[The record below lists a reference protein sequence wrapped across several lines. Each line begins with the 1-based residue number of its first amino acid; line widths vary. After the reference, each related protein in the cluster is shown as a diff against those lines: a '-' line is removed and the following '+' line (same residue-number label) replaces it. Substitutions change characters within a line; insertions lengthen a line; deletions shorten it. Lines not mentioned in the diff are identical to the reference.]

1 MSYDYGAV
9 ITEERQVHRE
19 KYSEAKLI
27 AHFVQASSALASAV
41 PGYNTT
47 GVYATNEAITV
58 TPLIGEKTRFYVA
71 RQTKY
76 NSLASE
82 TYKLTVQTSQGNIT
96 VPQLGGELSINGR
109 DSKIHVA
116 DYNIGDFNLRY
127 SSAEV
132 FTWKTYQERTVLVV
146 YGGMGETHE
155 LAVAETSGA
164 TAVEGSG
171 VKFSNRNGNTI
182 LHWTT
187 SENRRT
193 VRVGSNLYIVI
204 LDRNSAYDYWTV
216 STSPEGSYS
225 HVATPSSDLIVSSG
239 YLVRNATMT
248 DADIHLS
255 GDVNATTDVE
265 VLGGAHAHSGGLIF
279 NGVSIQSKLDGNGFL
294 KATID
299 FQAPALQLP
308 SLSALDWKYTDALPE
323 LDSSYDDSTWTAADH
338 TDTNNTYWPLTTP
351 TVLWGSEYG
360 YNTGSLI
367 TRGHFIAT
375 GNEDVIH
382 LNVSGGPAFAF
393 SAWVN
398 QTFVGSW
405 PGTKDA
411 AIANMTLNMPV
422 LHRGEHYVLTVLS
435 DHMGQYGNW
444 FAGYN
449 EMKTP
454 RGIIGYS
461 FPGHT
466 PSLSNASRLDD
477 GIRWKITGNLGGEDY
492 LDKSRGPL
500 NEGALWVERKGFH
513 LPSAPT
519 STWVDSAGPGTGLS
533 HAGVGFYST
542 ILPLDIPSGWDIPLS
557 FVFNGDVFDGQ
568 GRGWRAQLWVNGY
581 QFGKFANGIGPQ
593 RRFPVPEG
601 ILNYRGDNYIAVSI
615 WGLEAGAVKPTSIE
629 LVAGMPVQSGYG
641 EIQLAPMEQWAE
653 RDNAY

>member
-27 AHFVQASSALASAV
+27 AHFVGSSPALASAV

-47 GVYATNEAITV
+47 GVYANNKAITV
-58 TPLIGEKTRFYVA
+58 TPLIGEKTRFYVT

-82 TYKLTVQTSQGNIT
+82 PYKLTVQTSQGNIT

-116 DYNIGDFNLRY
+116 DYNIGDFNLLY
-127 SSAEV
+127 STAEV
-132 FTWKTYQERTVLVV
+132 FTWKAYEYRTVLVV
-146 YGGMGETHE
+146 YGGMDEVHE
-155 LAVAETSGA
+155 LAVSRTSGA

-182 LHWTT
+182 LHWKT
-187 SENRRT
+187 SSSRRV
-193 VRVGSNLYIVI
+193 VRVGPSLYIAI
-204 LDRNSAYDYWTV
+204 LDRDSAYDYWTV
-216 STSPEGSYS
+216 STLPEGSYA
-225 HVATPSSDLIVSSG
+225 HDATSSSDLIVRSG
-239 YLVRNATMT
+239 YLIRNATIQGG
-248 DADIHLS
+248 DIHLF
-255 GDVNATTDVE
+255 GDINATTDVE
-265 VLGGAHAHSGGLIF
+265 VVGGAHAGSGKLTF
-279 NGVSIQSKLDGNGFL
+279 NGDTVQSKVDRNGFL
-294 KATID
+294 KATLD
-299 FQAPALQLP
+299 FQDPKLELPALTTLN
-308 SLSALDWKYTDALPE
+308 WKYIDALPE
-323 LDSSYDDSTWTAADH
+323 LDSTYDDSAWTDADH
-338 TDTNNTYWPLTTP
+338 ITTNNTYWPLSTP
-351 TVLWGSEYG
+351 TVLWASEYG

-375 GNEDVIH
+375 GTEDVIH

-398 QTFVGSW
+398 QTFIGSW

-411 AIANMTLNMPV
+411 AIANMTLKIPV
-422 LHRGEHYVLTVLS
+422 LQRGEHYVLTVLS

-454 RGIIGYS
+454 RGIIGYD

-466 PSLSNASRLDD
+466 PSQVNGSLLDD
-477 GIRWKITGNLGGEDY
+477 GITWKITGNLGGEDY
-492 LDKSRGPL
+492 MDKSRGPL
-500 NEGALWVERKGFH
+500 NEGALWVDRNGYH
-513 LPSAPT
+513 LPGAPT
-519 STWVDSAGPGTGLS
+519 SSWNDSAGPGTGLS
-533 HAGVGFYST
+533 RAGVSFYST
-542 ILPLDIPSGWDIPLS
+542 TLPLDIPSSWDIPLS
-557 FVFNGDVFDGQ
+557 FIFNGDAFNGQ

-615 WGLEAGAVKPTSIE
+615 WGLEAEAVKPVSIE
-629 LVAGMPVQSGYG
+629 LVAGMPVRSGFG
-641 EIQLAPMEQWAE
+641 EIQLAPMEQWVE
-653 RDNAY
+653 RDGAY

>member
-27 AHFVQASSALASAV
+27 AHFVQASPALASAV

-47 GVYATNEAITV
+47 GVYADNDAITV
-58 TPLIGEKTRFYVA
+58 TPLLGEKTSFYVT

-76 NSLASE
+76 NSFASE
-82 TYKLTVQTSQGNIT
+82 SYRLRVETSQGNIT
-96 VPQLGGELSINGR
+96 VPQLGEKLSINGR

-116 DYNIGDFNLRY
+116 DYNIGDFNLLY
-127 SSAEV
+127 STAEV
-132 FTWKTYQERTVLVV
+132 FTWKTYEDRTVVVV
-146 YGGMGETHE
+146 YGGMDEVHE

-164 TAVEGSG
+164 TSVEGSG

-182 LHWTT
+182 LHWST
-187 SENRRT
+187 SANRRV
-193 VRVGSNLYIVI
+193 VRIGSSLYIVI
-204 LDRNSAYDYWTV
+204 LDRDSAYDYWTI
-216 STSPEGSYS
+216 STLPEGSYS
-225 HVATPSSDLIVSSG
+225 HVATSSSDLIVRSG
-239 YLVRNATMT
+239 YLVRNATM
-248 DADIHLS
+248 AEGHIHLF
-255 GDVNATTDVE
+255 GDINSTTDVE
-265 VLGGAHAHSGGLIF
+265 VLGGAHTGSGKLTF
-279 NGVSIQSKLDGNGFL
+279 NGVPVQSKLDSNGFL
-294 KATID
+294 KATMD
-299 FQAPALQLP
+299 FQAPNLELP
-308 SLSALDWKYTDALPE
+308 NLSTLAWKYVDALPE
-323 LDSSYDDSTWTAADH
+323 LDPTYDDSAWTAADH
-338 TDTNNTYWPLTTP
+338 AETNNTYWPLTTP

-367 TRGHFIAT
+367 TRGHFVAT
-375 GNEDVIH
+375 GSEDVIH

-398 QTFVGSW
+398 QTFIGSW

-411 AIANMTLNMPV
+411 AIANMTLNMPM
-422 LHRGEHYVLTVLS
+422 LHSGEQYVLTVLS

-454 RGIIGYS
+454 RGIIGYN

-466 PSLSNASRLDD
+466 PSHLNSSRLDD
-477 GIRWKITGNLGGEDY
+477 GITWKITGNLGGEDY
-492 LDKSRGPL
+492 QDKSRGPL
-500 NEGALWVERKGFH
+500 NEGGLWVERNGYH
-513 LPSAPT
+513 LPSSPT
-519 STWVDSAGPGTGLS
+519 SSWADSAGPELGLS

-542 ILPLDIPSGWDIPLS
+542 NLPLDIPSGWDIPLS
-557 FVFNGDVFDGQ
+557 FVFNGDAFTGN

-601 ILNYRGDNYIAVSI
+601 ILNYRGDNYIAVSV
-615 WGLEAGAVKPTSIE
+615 WGLETGAVKPTGFE
-629 LVAGMPVQSGYG
+629 LVAGMPVRSGFG
-641 EIQLAPMEQWAE
+641 EVQLAPMEQWAE
-653 RDNAY
+653 RDGAY